1 MKKLIKEYDVK
12 FVDASVEFDKEDF
25 RQLIGN
31 ASDVDAISVEHGAET
46 GSLKAVTAD
55 ELKELIQKNEE
66 SGNFELNL
74 VGLAKF
80 VKVEGADSIF
90 LTDKG
95 DVYEVSN
102 KEVPTDVVPRPTSHI
117 KNKRI

>member
-12 FVDASVEFDKEDF
+12 FVNATEEFDKEDY

-31 ASDVDAISVEHGAET
+31 ASDVNAISVEHGAEK
-46 GSLKAVTAD
+46 GSLKAVTED

-74 VGLAKF
+74 VGLAQF
-80 VKVEGADSIF
+80 VKVTGAETVL